1 MLEFLS
7 NKVAGLQDLLKRD
20 SNTDVFHEICEIF
33 KYTLSTLVVA
43 SDSLRNVF
51 AQQMFTLQ

>member
-1 MLEFLS
+1 MFF
-7 NKVAGLQDLLKRD
+7 R
-20 SNTDVFHEICEIF
+20 EICEIF
-33 KYTLSTLVVA
+33 KYTLNTLVVA